1 MLVSVKYQTVGCD
14 NFSAV
19 LNESQ
24 ADRTTESPVLVAVKY
39 QTVGCDNF
47 TEMFSAVLN
56 ENQADIHNGITCF
69 GLSEVPDRGM

>member
-47 TEMFSAVLN
+47 SAVLN
-56 ENQADIHNGITCF
+56 ESQADIFHKRITCF
-69 GLSEVPDRGM
+69 GCSEVPDCGM